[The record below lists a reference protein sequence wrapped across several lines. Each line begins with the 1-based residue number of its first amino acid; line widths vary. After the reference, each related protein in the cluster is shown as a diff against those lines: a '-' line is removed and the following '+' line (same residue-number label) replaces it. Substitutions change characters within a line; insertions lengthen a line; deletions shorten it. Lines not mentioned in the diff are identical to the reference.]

1 MIGLTVGAATV
12 ALAGCSGG
20 GDESDDENTGSGSPE
35 NESGTGPGEEPSG
48 NDSEEDT
55 ETVAEEDGDGNDTED
70 DAAAESEAKVVA
82 VGPEESP
89 TMFEPE
95 TLTVESGTTVTFE
108 WVTDNHNI
116 VVESQPED
124 GDWDGQEE
132 IENTGYTHEHTF
144 EADGEYEYICEP
156 HAPDMR
162 GVVVVEGGM
171 DGSADD
177 SGNGTDD
184 PENPTEDPTNST
196 EDPENGSDTDSTQ

>member
-1 MIGLTVGAATV
+1 MIGLTAGAATV
-12 ALAGCSGG
+12 ALAGCSGD
-20 GDESDDENTGSGSPE
+20 GDESDDENNPPESAE
-35 NESGTGPGEEPSG
+35 NESGTSSEAELDT
-48 NDSEEDT
+48 NDSEQDT
-55 ETVAEEDGDGNDTED
+55 GTAGEEETDGNETAD
-70 DAAAESEAKVVA
+70 DAGAEPEATVVS

-108 WVTDNHNI
+108 WATDNHNI

-124 GDWDGQEE
+124 GDWDGQAE

-177 SGNGTDD
+177 SENGTDD